1 MPDGTVI
8 TFGGGHGYRDAR
20 YIPRMQARPS
30 RTNLIH
36 FGVMAAV
43 LVGALGVAAV
53 AAGRPVGTA
62 PTSAAQESGDD
73 DSKRGGWKRVGEG
86 HPGWSQEKA
95 DRHAR
100 KQAEKEARRAEK
112 RADKRA
118 DGRDERSSRKSEKQ
132 RRNADPSASPSP

>member
-1 MPDGTVI
+1 
-8 TFGGGHGYRDAR
+8 
-20 YIPRMQARPS
+20 MQTRPT

-53 AAGRPVGTA
+53 SAGGPIGTA
-62 PTSAAQESGDD
+62 ATPAAQRDPDD

-100 KQAEKEARRAEK
+100 KQAEKDARRADKEARRAEK
-112 RADKRA
+112 RAERAARKADKQ
-118 DGRDERSSRKSEKQ
+118 KQ
-132 RRNADPSASPSP
+132 QREVAPSASPSP